1 MSRESEA
8 GRVRRRVFKCE
19 EREEAG
25 AQRQWRFLL
34 FLVTHSLVT
43 SKAGR
48 QRVLVGRK
56 PP

>member
-1 MSRESEA
+1 M
-8 GRVRRRVFKCE
+8 FKCE
-19 EREEAG
+19 EQEEAG

-43 SKAGR
+43 SEAGR
-48 QRVLVGRK
+48 QRVFVGRK